1 MSDNRY
7 ASEFIKVAVGS
18 GEPTAQNK
26 INAVKGEV
34 RGIKIKILPP
44 RDAGDLA
51 TVEVGNGLHICGC
64 CEWKKRAVI
73 KKVTEMLQWYLDQEK
88 GIGPEESTEEMPE
101 GILYMP
107 KGTKVMEFE
116 ENPEEG
122 IGELPTEIVKEENT
136 IAKRNRAIKK
146 ALSREFGR
154 KNVRVRGG
162 RGTAYGWVDVTVTIP
177 VPDDF
182 QIIDDGHYTK
192 EAKEAMDRTRNRVIE
207 ILKKEG
213 LWDQL
218 GIWYDD
224 DPDATMRK
232 KITIDARFGEEY

>member
-18 GEPTAQNK
+18 GEPAAQNK
-26 INAVKGEV
+26 INAVEGEV

-44 RDAGDLA
+44 RDVGDLA

-64 CEWKKRAVI
+64 CEWKKRPLI
-73 KKVTEMLQWYLDQEK
+73 KKVTEMLQWYLDQERVTE
-88 GIGPEESTEEMPE
+88 PEESEEE
-101 GILYMP
+101 
-107 KGTKVMEFE
+107 VEFE
-116 ENPEEG
+116 EKPTEG
-122 IGELPTEIVKEENT
+122 TGELRTEIVKEENT

-146 ALSREFGR
+146 ALSRELGR

-182 QIIDDGHYTK
+182 QIIEDGHYTQ
-192 EAKEAMDRTRNRVIE
+192 EAKEAMDRTHRRVIE
-207 ILKKEG
+207 ILKREG
-213 LWDQL
+213 LWEQL
-218 GIWYDD
+218 GIYYDD
-224 DPDATMRK
+224 MPDASERRE
-232 KITIDARFGEEY
+232 ITIDVKFREGC

>member
-18 GEPTAQNK
+18 GEPAAQNK
-26 INAVKGEV
+26 INAVEGEV

-44 RDAGDLA
+44 LFDGDLA

-64 CEWKKRAVI
+64 CEWKKRPLI
-73 KKVTEMLQWYLDQEK
+73 KKVAEMLRWYLDQERVTE
-88 GIGPEESTEEMPE
+88 PEESEEE
-101 GILYMP
+101 
-107 KGTKVMEFE
+107 VEFE
-116 ENPEEG
+116 EKPTEG
-122 IGELPTEIVKEENT
+122 TGELRTEIVKEENT

-182 QIIDDGHYTK
+182 QIIEDGHYTQ
-192 EAKEAMDRTRNRVIE
+192 EAKEAMDRTHRRVIE
-207 ILKKEG
+207 ILKREG
-213 LWDQL
+213 LWEQL
-218 GIWYDD
+218 GIYYDD
-224 DPDATMRK
+224 MPDASERRE
-232 KITIDARFGEEY
+232 ITIDVKFREGC

>member
-18 GEPTAQNK
+18 GEPAAQNK
-26 INAVKGEV
+26 INAVEGEV

-44 RDAGDLA
+44 RDVGDLA

-64 CEWKKRAVI
+64 CEWKKRPLI
-73 KKVTEMLQWYLDQEK
+73 KKVTEMLQWYLDQERVTE
-88 GIGPEESTEEMPE
+88 PEESEEE
-101 GILYMP
+101 
-107 KGTKVMEFE
+107 VEFE
-116 ENPEEG
+116 EKPTEG
-122 IGELPTEIVKEENT
+122 TGELRTEIVKEENT

-182 QIIDDGHYTK
+182 QIIEDGHYTQ
-192 EAKEAMDRTRNRVIE
+192 EAKEAMDRTHRRVIE
-207 ILKKEG
+207 ILKREG
-213 LWDQL
+213 LWEQL
-218 GIWYDD
+218 GIYYDD
-224 DPDATMRK
+224 MPDASERRE
-232 KITIDARFGEEY
+232 ITIDVKFREGC